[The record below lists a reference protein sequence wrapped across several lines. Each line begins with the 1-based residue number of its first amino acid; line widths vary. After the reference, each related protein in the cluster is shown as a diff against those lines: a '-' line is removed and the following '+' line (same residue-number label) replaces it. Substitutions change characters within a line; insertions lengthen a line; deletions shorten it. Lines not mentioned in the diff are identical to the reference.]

1 MAPIFS
7 HRSRCCGSSP
17 LLPAALVIV
26 AMASI
31 QVGSA
36 LAKQLFPLVGST
48 GAAALRLL
56 IAAALL
62 VGILRPWRIRLT
74 SANWRS
80 LTIYGLALGGMNSL
94 FYAAIQR
101 IPLGIAVAL
110 EVTGPL
116 AVAVIS
122 SRRATDF
129 LWIALA
135 LGGLLMLLPLGQAL
149 GQAAS
154 GVDLLG
160 VSYAL
165 GAGASWAL
173 YILYGKSA
181 GAEHGV
187 QATAAAMVVGASV
200 VLPFGIAQAG
210 MALFTADVLPLA
222 AAVAVLSTAFPYTL
236 EMVALRRLPTKTFGT
251 LTSLQPAFA
260 AMSGMALLDE
270 RLTLMQWLAI
280 GAIIAASVGTTATS
294 VERPKPPSELTR
306 SRKK

>member
-1 MAPIFS
+1 MAPICS

-62 VGILRPWRIRLT
+62 VGILRPWRMRLT

-94 FYAAIQR
+94 FYASIQR

-122 SRRATDF
+122 SRRAMDF
-129 LWIALA
+129 LWTALA
-135 LGGLLMLLPLGQAL
+135 FGGLLMLLPL

-187 QATAAAMVVGASV
+187 QATAAAMVVGAGV
-200 VLPFGIAQAG
+200 VLPFGISQAG
-210 MALFTADVLPLA
+210 MALFTAHVLPLA

-294 VERPKPPSELTR
+294 VERPEPPPELTR
-306 SRKK
+306 SREK